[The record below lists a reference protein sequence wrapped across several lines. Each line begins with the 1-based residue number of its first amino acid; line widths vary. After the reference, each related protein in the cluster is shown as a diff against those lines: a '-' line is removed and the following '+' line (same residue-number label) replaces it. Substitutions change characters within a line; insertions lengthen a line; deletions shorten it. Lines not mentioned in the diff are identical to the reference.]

1 MIFSK
6 LGVASRIQAGIYA
19 ARIGLAAP
27 DVRPTVRGG

>member
-27 DVRPTVRGG
+27 DAVEVRRL